1 LEELDASRILSLKA
15 ILKKYI
21 GLESKLLNTAQK
33 YHDDTL
39 TSVEKLDPA
48 IDAGVFIRSALGA
61 VDTHER
67 AANVIFT
74 FMPWNGGANAA
85 ETIIDRV
92 IRYPKMK
99 TIY

>member
-15 ILKKYI
+15 ILRKYI
-21 GLESKLLNTAQK
+21 ELESKLLNTAQQ

-39 TSVEKLDPA
+39 TSIEKLDPA
-48 IDAGVFIRSALGA
+48 IDAGVFIRSALGV
-61 VDTHER
+61 VDAHEK
-67 AANVIFT
+67 AANIKFT

-92 IRYPKMK
+92 I
-99 TIY
+99 